1 MRSARLSAF
10 FIVVASA
17 GVLSAQPVV
26 SCGTT
31 SVPPVV
37 RAEGLSERVADVV
50 YVCSGSPNL
59 PVTGNFTIT
68 LNTEI
73 ANRLSSG
80 NLVTGIIFT
89 IDSGSGPAPVLTQPY
104 LSSSNTLVYTNVAIP
119 MPPQGSV
126 TIRISGIRANATRI
140 PAGQKIFATLA
151 LNGASLAGSTVMLP
165 VGTTQRALYAA
176 FTADLV
182 CAQRGSPLPGDI
194 SYSSLIATHTAFSSI
209 RFTEGFG
216 DAFGPRSAPAYFNAD
231 SGQRII
237 VHYSG
242 FPSDARLF
250 VPDVIAGSDTIA
262 ATSGGDFE
270 VPVSGGQYAPT
281 ADGSLLLAR
290 VAGASS
296 TGAGGTPVYTP
307 GLAGSGP
314 VTFDSV
320 SELQIASGT
329 FYVVYEVV
337 DANPSRLESAQFPT
351 FLGLL
356 PDGNRVASTTGSHIY
371 LAPTSTITTASTSEA
386 IPRFTAQDPPPDC
399 SLVGDCATYLPQLTV
414 RSTEVDLAA
423 GSVSTQDG
431 FFYVQNT
438 GGGAMQWTTSVAY
451 TNGSGW
457 LTLQPSQGTNNTTV
471 LVYGQP
477 QNLAPG
483 TYHATITIDGG
494 QYTAPKTLPV
504 VFVVPASSP
513 APPPVPT
520 ITAVVNAASFTAVPV
535 VPGSLTT
542 ITGSALSGKNVSV
555 TFNNLPA
562 TILFNDGKQ
571 INLLVPAGLPSTGS
585 AQLVITADGVA
596 SQPRTVTLAAFAPAI
611 FGGAALNQDAT
622 INSIGNPAAPAGV
635 VVVYATGLS
644 GSGGITAR
652 IHDQDIDTPYYA
664 GPAPGLQGVQ
674 QVNVRIPQGL
684 TGLTTDL
691 SVCGA
696 PDPAAAKICSTPIQL
711 SIQ

>member
-1 MRSARLSAF
+1 MRSASLSAF
-10 FIVVASA
+10 FIVLTSA
-17 GVLSAQPVV
+17 AVLSAQPVV
-26 SCGTT
+26 GCGTT

-80 NLVTGIIFT
+80 NLVTGIVFT
-89 IDSGSGPAPVLTQPY
+89 IDIGSGPSAVLTQPY
-104 LSSSNTLVYTNVAIP
+104 LSSSNTLVYTGVPIP
-119 MPPQGSV
+119 MPAQGSV

-140 PAGQKIFATLA
+140 PAGQQIFATLA
-151 LNGASLAGSTVMLP
+151 LNGASLAGLTVMLP
-165 VGTTQRALYAA
+165 VGTTQRSLYAG

-182 CAQRGSPLPGDI
+182 CAQRGSLLPGDI
-194 SYSSLIATHTAFSSI
+194 TYSSLIATHTAFSSI
-209 RFTEGFG
+209 RFTEGFA

-250 VPDVIAGSDTIA
+250 VPDVIAGSDAIA
-262 ATSGGDFE
+262 ATSGGDFGS
-270 VPVSGGQYAPT
+270 PVSGGQYVPT
-281 ADGSLLLAR
+281 TDGSLLLAR

-296 TGAGGTPVYTP
+296 TGVGGTPVYTP
-307 GLAGSGP
+307 GAPGSGP

-320 SELQIASGT
+320 SELQIAGGT

-351 FLGLL
+351 FLGL
-356 PDGNRVASTTGSHIY
+356 PQDGNRVASTTDSHIY
-371 LAPTSTITTASTSEA
+371 LAPTSTIAAASATEA
-386 IPRFTAQDPPPDC
+386 IPRFNAQDPPPDC

-414 RSTEVDLAA
+414 RSTEVDLTA
-423 GSVSTQDG
+423 GSTSTQDG
-431 FFYVQNT
+431 FFSVQNT

-457 LTLQPSQGTNNTTV
+457 LILQPSQGTNNTTV

-483 TYHATITIDGG
+483 TYHATITVDGG
-494 QYTAPKTLPV
+494 QYTTPKTLPV

-513 APPPVPT
+513 APPSVPT
-520 ITAVVNAASFTAVPV
+520 ITAVVNAASFAPVPV

-542 ITGSALSGKNVSV
+542 ITGSALSGKSVSV

-562 TILFNDGKQ
+562 TILYNDGKQ
-571 INLLVPAGLPSTGS
+571 INLLVPSGLPSTGS

-596 SQPRTVTLAAFAPAI
+596 SQPRTVTLAAFSPAI
-611 FGGAALNQDAT
+611 FGGAALNQDAS
-622 INSIGNPAAPAGV
+622 INSISNPAVPGSV

-644 GSGGITAR
+644 GTGSITAR
-652 IHDQDIDTPYYA
+652 IHDQDIDAPYYA

-684 TGLTTDL
+684 SGLTTDL

-696 PDPAAAKICSTPIQL
+696 PDPASAKICSTPIQL
-711 SIQ
+711 SIH